1 MKHSTKTYESKRE
14 IILDAAIKV
23 FAKKGYFGSRV
34 SDIAEEAGISYG
46 LVYRYFQSKD
56 DVLIAIFQDRW
67 DRYVKMIERIN
78 KDFFDPRDKIR
89 SIFLYIFKSYQNNPD
104 MMKVLIMDAPMLDN
118 FYEKENQNLYQRVFK
133 EIASIVED
141 GQSKG
146 IFNTG
151 VSPILGAYILNG
163 AVDSVIRQYVYSS
176 DELNERKISVSDAR
190 DQIVDFLVNGFSV
203 GSKEDGG

>member
-1 MKHSTKTYESKRE
+1 MKNYAKAHETKRE
-14 IILDAAIKV
+14 IILDAAIKI

-104 MMKVLIMDAPMLDN
+104 MMKVLIMDAPMLDS
-118 FYEKENQNLYQRVFK
+118 FYEKENQRLYQRVFK

-141 GQSKG
+141 GQNKG
-146 IFNTG
+146 IFSTG

-163 AVDSVIRQYVYSS
+163 AVDLTIRQYVYSP

-203 GSKEDGG
+203 GSNEDGG